1 MPFDSMGAGP
11 SLGNVA
17 VIGGGISGLGAAY
30 ALSQSHRVTLFEAEP
45 RLGGHARTLV
55 AGRREQVP
63 VDTGFIVF
71 NYQNYPLLTGL
82 FDALGVPVKKSD
94 MAFSANIDD
103 GRLEYGLHTTAA
115 LFAQRRNLTRPA
127 FWQMLRDI
135 TRFNRGARIACENP
149 RLSLRDLLDHLKMGD
164 WFRRYFMLPLAS
176 AIWSASPHEMQSF
189 PAQSFVRFFDNHGLL
204 TMHDQPQWYTVDGG
218 SQVYVE
224 KLARAIRA
232 EGGIIRA
239 GTPVQGVLRDSGGA
253 LVKTAGQP
261 PEAFDA
267 VVMACHSD
275 QALRLLG
282 DADTSET
289 GALSKLRYTP
299 NRAYLH
305 DDPAHMPGRQACWA
319 SWNYRGR
326 SGEEARPVAL
336 TYWMNRLQGLPQNI
350 PLFLS
355 LNTEKP
361 IRDEHIF
368 DETVF
373 HHPQFDHAAIAAQE
387 RLSAMQGRRNT
398 WFCGAYTRY
407 GFHEDGLLS
416 AVNVAKAMG
425 AQPQWA

>member
-1 MPFDSMGAGP
+1 MPFDSLDGGP
-11 SLGNVA
+11 CLGKVA
-17 VIGGGISGLGAAY
+17 VVGGGISGLGAAY
-30 ALSQSHRVTLFEAEP
+30 ALAKTHRVTLFEAEP
-45 RLGGHARTLV
+45 RLGGHARTLI
-55 AGRREQVP
+55 AGRHEQVP

-82 FDALGVPVKKSD
+82 FDALNVPVKKSD
-94 MAFSANIDD
+94 MAFSATIDD

-127 FWQMLRDI
+127 FWRMLRDI
-135 TRFNRGARIACENP
+135 PRFNAGAKLARDNP
-149 RLSLRDLLDHLKMGD
+149 LLSLRDLLDQLKMGD

-176 AIWSASPHEMQSF
+176 AIWSTSPNEMQSF

-204 TMHDQPQWYTVDGG
+204 TINNQPQWYTVDGG
-218 SQVYVE
+218 SQVYVD
-224 KLARAIRA
+224 KLAGAIRTR
-232 EGGIIRA
+232 GGIIRA
-239 GTPVQGVLRDSGGA
+239 GTPVQAVLRDHDGA

-289 GALSKLRYTP
+289 GTLSKLRYTP

-305 DDPAHMPGRQACWA
+305 DDPALMPRRPACWA

-326 SGEEARPVAL
+326 SGHESRPVAL
-336 TYWMNRLQGLPQNI
+336 TYWMNRLQGLPKNV

-355 LNTEKP
+355 LNTEQP

-373 HHPQFDHAAIAAQE
+373 YHPQFDHAAIEAQG

-398 WFCGAYTRY
+398 WFCGAYTRH

-416 AVNVAKAMG
+416 AVNVARALG
-425 AQPQWA
+425 AEPQWA